1 VFGLFSDG
9 VVFGGRLCSTAAD
22 YGESALIRV
31 SFTPN
36 LQRHVECP
44 TTEVE
49 AATVADAL
57 EAVFRSNPRLRGY
70 ILDDQGEVRK
80 HVAVFVNGR
89 LIADRIRLTDAVPT
103 GGEIFVMQAL
113 SGG

>member
-1 VFGLFSDG
+1 MV
-9 VVFGGRLCSTAAD
+9 
-22 YGESALIRV
+22 RV

-49 AATVADAL
+49 AATVSEAL
-57 EAVFRSNPRLRGY
+57 ESVFHGNPRLRGY
-70 ILDDQGEVRK
+70 ILDDQGEIRK
-80 HVAVFVNGR
+80 HVAVFINGR
-89 LIADRIRLTDAVPT
+89 LITDRIRLTDAVPP
-103 GGEIFVMQAL
+103 GGEIFIMQAL

>member
-1 VFGLFSDG
+1 MV
-9 VVFGGRLCSTAAD
+9 
-22 YGESALIRV
+22 RV

-44 TTEVE
+44 TADVD
-49 AATVADAL
+49 AATVAEAL
-57 EAVFRSNPRLRGY
+57 DTVFRGNPRLRGY

-80 HVAVFVNGR
+80 HVAVFINGK
-89 LIADRIRLTDAVPT
+89 LIDDRIRLTDAVPE

>member
-1 VFGLFSDG
+1 MV
-9 VVFGGRLCSTAAD
+9 
-22 YGESALIRV
+22 RV

-44 TTEVE
+44 TTEVD
-49 AATVADAL
+49 ASTVAEAL
-57 EAVFRSNPRLRGY
+57 EMVFHGNPRLRGY

-80 HVAVFVNGR
+80 HVAVFINGK
-89 LIADRIRLTDAVPT
+89 LIADRIRLTDVVPA